1 MYVCF
6 GCYSQYRTAEKSTD
20 LRGNIK
26 CIHLPHKRSSSPIS
40 FCTAEA
46 ISQSHVTTSS
56 AYQNELQQKLEV
68 HTKPLHFSLFALG
81 SHTQA
86 GLTMTDV
93 DFQCC
98 MSLALSHKGLQGTEK
113 CSFKPSVPSKISLA
127 PGWKRCEQPL
137 HHNLKGGEGQPP
149 QPRLSYFSFL
159 KAPQQQADASGIR
172 HIGLRSK
179 ILWDRLSE
187 LLH

>member
-26 CIHLPHKRSSSPIS
+26 CIHLPHKRSTSPIS

-68 HTKPLHFSLFALG
+68 HTKPLRFSLFALG

-86 GLTMTDV
+86 GLTMTGV

-98 MSLALSHKGLQGTEK
+98 TITHRTSGYRKMFLQALS
-113 CSFKPSVPSKISLA
+113 
-127 PGWKRCEQPL
+127 
-137 HHNLKGGEGQPP
+137 
-149 QPRLSYFSFL
+149 
-159 KAPQQQADASGIR
+159 PQQDQPGPRVEEVRATPTPQSEGRRGPATTAMALLLLFSEGPTATGRFFWHQAYRTPKQNSLGQT
-172 HIGLRSK
+172 L
-179 ILWDRLSE
+179 
-187 LLH
+187 